1 MTIAEALRGSQDTFR
16 AVFSK
21 KEQHSLRQVVNF
33 KPRKKL
39 AQPTMSTRPPIWKR
53 QRKLIIAVI
62 VVVILVVGV
71 VSAALILRP
80 TQYTIPLW
88 YNSDGHY
95 GDTEPTVAQVIANS
109 IEKTGKVHVQL
120 NSEPWAQYTTDFGN
134 GKLPFFLLG
143 WYPDYYDSDDYASPF
158 LGTAGAAS
166 LGSQYSNST
175 MDNWLAWEAGN
186 SSSTVRNQLFTSIQ
200 SQLASDVPYIPLW
213 EGKANIVYKADIN
226 NVFLHPVVFR
236 YFFMSRT
243 TSNNTLV
250 AGTTD
255 RVKSLDPAYAY
266 DYFSIEIINQVF
278 DTLLVYN
285 PTDQTLM
292 PGLATSIPVPGN
304 GVSSDLKTWNYTL
317 RSGLK
322 FSDGSVLNSTTVK
335 NSIIRAITLNL
346 PGSAAFLLSD
356 VGQLG
361 NTTSTSNPKFTINI
375 GTPDAT
381 HISFHLHQPVAFFN
395 LLMAFSVSA
404 PVPTFGSNAYSTT
417 GAQPTQQGKVIGDGP
432 YTLTAYTA
440 GQSLDLTANAGYY
453 GKAIYASAGFPS
465 VPIINKVT
473 VKSETT
479 ATQLKNDLTAK
490 SIDMAYRTLN
500 PQDIT
505 SLQIQ
510 AASLGLKV
518 QFGQSP
524 QIRYLVF
531 NVKTA
536 PFNNVLLRRA
546 IAYAVDRSLIAND
559 VFNGQVDPLW
569 SMIPPLLNYS
579 IPVFQLLYGS
589 SPNLTQAG
597 NLLSQFGLS
606 IFQTLDATRSII

>member
-1 MTIAEALRGSQDTFR
+1 MTFTMTRIFTHQWTTSTRHARETIAEALRGSEDTYSR
-16 AVFSK
+16 HFSE
-21 KEQHSLRQVVNF
+21 KEQHSLRQVVNV

-39 AQPTMSTRPPIWKR
+39 AQPTVSTRPPMWQR

-80 TQYTIPLW
+80 T
-88 YNSDGHY
+88 
-95 GDTEPTVAQVIANS
+95 
-109 IEKTGKVHVQL
+109 
-120 NSEPWAQYTTDFGN
+120 
-134 GKLPFFLLG
+134 
-143 WYPDYYDSDDYASPF
+143 
-158 LGTAGAAS
+158 
-166 LGSQYSNST
+166 QYSNST

-213 EGKANIVYKADIN
+213 EGKANIVYKTDIN

-361 NTTSTSNPKFTINI
+361 NTTSTANPKFTINI

-395 LLMAFSVSA
+395 LLMAFSISA

-417 GAQPTQQGKVIGDGP
+417 GAQPTEQ
-432 YTLTAYTA
+432 
-440 GQSLDLTANAGYY
+440 
-453 GKAIYASAGFPS
+453 
-465 VPIINKVT
+465 
-473 VKSETT
+473 E
-479 ATQLKNDLTAK
+479 
-490 SIDMAYRTLN
+490 R
-500 PQDIT
+500 
-505 SLQIQ
+505 
-510 AASLGLKV
+510 
-518 QFGQSP
+518 
-524 QIRYLVF
+524 
-531 NVKTA
+531 
-536 PFNNVLLRRA
+536 
-546 IAYAVDRSLIAND
+546 
-559 VFNGQVDPLW
+559 
-569 SMIPPLLNYS
+569 
-579 IPVFQLLYGS
+579 
-589 SPNLTQAG
+589 
-597 NLLSQFGLS
+597 
-606 IFQTLDATRSII
+606 